1 MSLIRMTIIKI
12 CEFRTKFVYWRTWS
26 ELAGILRNE
35 RLFLEIAQDSKKCT
49 AITRDELL
57 RKKRIVRS
65 QPLSI
70 KILLYKV
77 CLLCCH
83 VDAKFHARQ
92 KEMSSSQKKKI
103 NINIYSKH
111 NYDRAWKGFW
121 KKIIWN
127 PITLII
133 HKAFPRYTTHAARM
147 KMCWVSKKIG
157 ALSIRGVL
165 FFSCYSQS
173 WTSKTAQS

>member
-1 MSLIRMTIIKI
+1 MSLSMTVIKI

-49 AITRDELL
+49 AI
-57 RKKRIVRS
+57 I
-65 QPLSI
+65 
-70 KILLYKV
+70 
-77 CLLCCH
+77 CCH

-133 HKAFPRYTTHAARM
+133 HKAFPRYTTQAARM

-157 ALSIRGVL
+157 AVSIRGVL
-165 FFSCYSQS
+165 FFSYYSQS